1 MIKVIFLDV
10 DNTLLSFSGYVQQ
23 TMAEGFRKFG
33 LKPYTEDMFP
43 VFEKINNALWQQI
56 ERGEITFA
64 ELQQIRWNRVFAA
77 LGIDFDGVLFEEYFR
92 QQLFCSAVPEDG
104 AYLLLEYLQGKY
116 TLCVASNGPY
126 EQQMNRLNIGKM
138 AAYFDYFFISEKLGC
153 QKPSRGFF
161 DRCFEELRAGGFP
174 DLQPEETLII
184 GDSMSSD
191 MAGGI
196 EYGIHTV
203 LYSKKPVGTEDAS
216 RVERVISDL
225 RQVRDFL

>member
-43 VFEKINNALWQQI
+43 VFEKINNDVWQQL

-64 ELQQIRWNRVFAA
+64 ELQQIRWNRVFDT
-77 LGIDFDGVLFEEYFR
+77 LGIDFDGLVFEEYFR
-92 QQLFCSAVPEDG
+92 QQLFHSAVPEDG
-104 AYLLLEYLQGKY
+104 AFPLLDYLKGKY
-116 TLCVASNGPY
+116 PLCVASNGPY

-138 AAYFDYFFISEKLGC
+138 AGYFDFFFISEKFGC
-153 QKPSRGFF
+153 QKPSREFF
-161 DRCFEELRAGGFP
+161 DRCFAELHDGGFP
-174 DLQPEETLII
+174 DLRPEETMII
-184 GDSMSSD
+184 GDSMTSD

-196 EYGIHTV
+196 AYGMHTV

>member
-33 LKPYTEDMFP
+33 LKPYTEDMFH
-43 VFEKINNALWQQI
+43 VFEKINNEVWQQL

-64 ELQQIRWNRVFAA
+64 ELQQVRWNRVFDA
-77 LGIDFDGVLFEEYFR
+77 LGIDFDGLVFEEYFR
-92 QQLFCSAVPEDG
+92 QQLFNSAVPEDG
-104 AYLLLEYLQGKY
+104 AFQLLDYLKGKY
-116 TLCVASNGPY
+116 PLCVASNGPY
-126 EQQMNRLNIGKM
+126 EQQMNRLNIAKM
-138 AAYFDYFFISEKLGC
+138 TGYFDYFFISEKLGF
-153 QKPSRGFF
+153 QKPSREFF
-161 DRCFEELRAGGFP
+161 DRCFDELHAGGFP
-174 DLQPEETLII
+174 DLRPEETMII

-196 EYGIHTV
+196 EYGMHTV
-203 LYSKKPVGTEDAS
+203 LYSKKPVSTEDAS